1 MPYLNEDDLVALH
14 KQIDDAEHKLTE
26 TTEELKTTTE
36 TLNKHEES
44 ITKNKKNTLI
54 QNIVLSV
61 ITGIALALAY
71 YFYSSG
77 SSSININEIKQNE
90 ANRVIDS
97 MSNVRLDELANTDE
111 INGSIEETTAA
122 IKSNLKGQK
131 IYSVQIGAFTKN
143 RYTLLSETIAGIS
156 SNEKLFKYSIGLFET
171 LKEAQN
177 FRKELVKIGFRDAF
191 VASYIDGVRQEI
203 EQPN

>member
-14 KQIDDAEHKLTE
+14 KQIDDAEDKLAE
-26 TTEELKTTTE
+26 TNEELETTTE
-36 TLNKHEES
+36 TLNKQKEDS
-44 ITKNKKNTLI
+44 VKNKKNTLI

-61 ITGIALALAY
+61 ITGIALALAF
-71 YFYSSG
+71 YFYSNG

-90 ANRVIDS
+90 ASRVIDS
-97 MSNVRLDELANTDE
+97 MNNARLDELAN
-111 INGSIEETTAA
+111 NSNNNSIEETTAA
-122 IKSNLKGQK
+122 IKSNLEGQK

-156 SNEKLFKYSIGLFET
+156 SNEELFKYSIGLFET
-171 LKEAQN
+171 LREAQN
-177 FRKELVKIGFRDAF
+177 FRKELVKVGFRDAF

-203 EQPN
+203 EHPN

>member
-14 KQIDDAEHKLTE
+14 KQIDDAEDKLAE
-26 TTEELKTTTE
+26 TNEELETTTE
-36 TLNKHEES
+36 TLNKQKEDS
-44 ITKNKKNTLI
+44 VKNKKNTLI

-61 ITGIALALAY
+61 ITGIALALAF
-71 YFYSSG
+71 YFYSNG

-90 ANRVIDS
+90 ASRVIDS
-97 MSNVRLDELANTDE
+97 MNNAHLDELAN
-111 INGSIEETTAA
+111 NSNNNSIEETTAA
-122 IKSNLKGQK
+122 IKSNLEGQK

-156 SNEKLFKYSIGLFET
+156 SNEELFKYSIGLFET
-171 LKEAQN
+171 LREAQN
-177 FRKELVKIGFRDAF
+177 FRKELIKVGFRDAF

-203 EQPN
+203 EHPN